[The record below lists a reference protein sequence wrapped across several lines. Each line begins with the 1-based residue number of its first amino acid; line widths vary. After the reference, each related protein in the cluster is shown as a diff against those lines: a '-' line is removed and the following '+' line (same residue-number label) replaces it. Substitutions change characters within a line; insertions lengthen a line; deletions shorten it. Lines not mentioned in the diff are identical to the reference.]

1 MKKVCVLDYGI
12 GNVKSLCNALS
23 NFNIDIILTS
33 KHNDILS
40 SDYLILPGVGAF
52 KNAMDKLKALELD
65 YIINQFVKSGK
76 PFLGICVGMQVL
88 FEDSEEFGF
97 SHGLGLIKGHVK
109 KIKSHKPNVKLPS
122 IGWSKLVL
130 KNNER
135 WNNSILEKI
144 NKNDFVYFIHSFSCN
159 PKFQKEIL
167 ANTIYKGVELCASI
181 QKDNITGV
189 QFHPEKSGPVGLK
202 ILNQFVKSK

>member
-23 NFNIDIILTS
+23 NFNVNIILTS

-52 KNAMDKLKALELD
+52 KNAMDKLRALELD
-65 YIINQFVKSGK
+65 YIVNEFVKSGK

-88 FEDSEEFGF
+88 FENSEEFGF
-97 SHGLGLIKGHVK
+97 SNGLGLIKGDVK
-109 KIKSHKPNVKLPS
+109 KIKPNKSNVKLPN
-122 IGWSKLVL
+122 IGWNKLIS
-130 KNNER
+130 KNNAI

-167 ANTIYKGVELCASI
+167 ANTIYEELELCAAI
-181 QKDNITGV
+181 QKENITGV

-202 ILNQFVKSK
+202 ILNQFIKSK